1 MHPQQITI
9 AVDAMGGDKAPSAA
23 VRGAVDA
30 ARDLEVKVV
39 LVGREQD
46 IERELEGL
54 DPDPDKVSIVH
65 APDVVT
71 MSDAPTVVFRKK
83 RDASIMIA
91 FSLAKEKKVHGVVS
105 AGNSGATM
113 ASAVFTLGMVPGLDR
128 PAIAGCLPT
137 PCGFTMVIDIG
148 ANIKCK
154 PHQLFQFGIMGD
166 VYLRHIDGIKRPRV
180 GLLSIGEED
189 TKGNELVKL
198 VHHMLKD
205 SPLNFVGNVEGRDVF
220 SGAVDLVVCDGF
232 VGNVLLKVSEG
243 LGGALFDMIENEV
256 QKLPSGRQGFETIQ
270 PAFLEAKKRIDY
282 EEVGGAP
289 LLGINGVGII
299 GHGASTPKA
308 IKNAVRVAQE
318 MVIKR
323 VEYFLAE
330 GIKEYENVIKS
341 LAFTIP

>member
-1 MHPQQITI
+1 
-9 AVDAMGGDKAPSAA
+9 
-23 VRGAVDA
+23 
-30 ARDLEVKVV
+30 
-39 LVGREQD
+39 VGREED
-46 IERELEGL
+46 VNRELEGL
-54 DPDPDKVSIVH
+54 DPDPEKVSIVH
-65 APDVVT
+65 APDVAT

-83 RDASIMIA
+83 RGASIMTA
-91 FSLAKEKKVHGVVS
+91 FTLAKEKKVQGVVS

-137 PCGFTMVIDIG
+137 PGGFTMVIDIG

-166 VYLRHIDGIKRPRV
+166 VYLRHIDGIKKPRV

-198 VHHMLKD
+198 VHQMLKD

-220 SGAVDLVVCDGF
+220 SGAVDLVICDGF

-256 QKLPSGRQGFETIQ
+256 QKLPSGRQGFETIE

-318 MVIKR
+318 MVMKR

-341 LAFTIP
+341 LAFTMS

>member
-137 PCGFTMVIDIG
+137 PRGFTMVIDIG

-166 VYLRHIDGIKRPRV
+166 VYLRHIDGIKKPRV

-220 SGAVDLVVCDGF
+220 SGAVDLVICDGF

-318 MVIKR
+318 MVLKR
-323 VEYFLAE
+323 AEYFLAE

-341 LAFTIP
+341 LAFTMS